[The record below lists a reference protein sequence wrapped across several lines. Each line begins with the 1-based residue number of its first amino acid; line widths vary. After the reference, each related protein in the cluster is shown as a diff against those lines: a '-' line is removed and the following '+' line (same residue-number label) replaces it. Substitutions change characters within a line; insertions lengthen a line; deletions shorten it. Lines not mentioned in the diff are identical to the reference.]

1 MVINSGARFWKKN
14 IYGLAFGWLDFR
26 ERGLTGVTDLASWLC
41 CCLLSFCGVSIICA
55 RIIRP
60 HQWESLPHMMW
71 SHLIIICNTRRD
83 FVSEPKLCV
92 TRSCRIAC
100 HGYTN
105 WCDQKVQDGLSRMY
119 KLVWPESAG
128 WLVTD
133 IQTGVTRRCRMAKSW
148 IYKLLWHGSL
158 GWSLPCMEEWTSS
171 FPPKER
177 FLSQLTLKSKQCG
190 SFVC

>member
-105 WCDQKVQDGLSRMY
+105 WCDQKVQDGLSRIY

-133 IQTGVTRRCRMAKSW
+133 IQTGVTRKCRMACYGYTNWCNSKVQDGEIMDIQTVVTW
-148 IYKLLWHGSL
+148 KFRMIFAVHG
-158 GWSLPCMEEWTSS
+158 GMNE
-171 FPPKER
+171 
-177 FLSQLTLKSKQCG
+177 
-190 SFVC
+190 